1 MSGKSER
8 TFDLRHSVG
17 QDARRQD
24 VAARAVG
31 HVHVRQ
37 RAVVLLGAVV
47 RQHCASIRPTAA
59 AAAAAATT
67 AATTATTTATTTTR
81 IKRRRRDRVR
91 SRALGDTTGTT
102 TTTTTFEPSRLW
114 WKTKYRS
121 TNQTEGIEGIE

>member
-59 AAAAAATT
+59 AA

>member
-67 AATTATTTATTTTR
+67 ATTTATTTTR